1 MDTLE
6 YKFEA
11 KVQQSS
17 GRKATYFFVLVPEG
31 ESNHITHFS
40 SHLMR
45 GFKSLKVDVAA
56 KKAEGKAGEKAGE
69 KAGKEATWRSS
80 IFPSDGKYL
89 LLLNKEARKTA
100 ALDTDDKV
108 QITLTILD
116 L

>member
-6 YKFEA
+6 YKFDA

-17 GRKATYFFVLVPEG
+17 GRKATYFFVLVPEA
-31 ESNHITHFS
+31 ESNHISHFS

-45 GFKSLKVDVAA
+45 GFKSLKVDVVAKKGK
-56 KKAEGKAGEKAGE
+56 KKAE
-69 KAGKEATWRSS
+69 WRSS
-80 IFPSDGKYL
+80 IFPSDKNYL
-89 LLLNKEARKTA
+89 LLLNKEMRKTTE
-100 ALDTDDKV
+100 LDVGDKI